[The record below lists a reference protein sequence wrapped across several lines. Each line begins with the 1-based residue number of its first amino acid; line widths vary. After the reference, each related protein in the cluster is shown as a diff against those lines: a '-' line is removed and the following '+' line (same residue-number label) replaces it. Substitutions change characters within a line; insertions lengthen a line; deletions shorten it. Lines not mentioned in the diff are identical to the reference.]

1 MLQVLNFSLKVLLQA
16 RDMGYAKIHL
26 KKESIGKKMDKCP
39 KEERKKKKREKG
51 KIAHDLYAHA

>member
-16 RDMGYAKIHL
+16 R
-26 KKESIGKKMDKCP
+26 
-39 KEERKKKKREKG
+39 EERKKRKYWKNGQVSKRGKKKRKKR

>member
-26 KKESIGKKMDKCP
+26 KKESIGKKWTSVQKK
-39 KEERKKKKREKG
+39 KEKKKKREKG